1 MATWDDVRRLVAA
14 LPGTDEHASYGGHPS
29 WRVRQQAFVW
39 DRPLRR
45 ADRSALEEEAPAE
58 SEPVLGVRVADE
70 GVKAALIADGP
81 DAFFTTPHFDGYAA
95 VLVRLEQIPLPGL
108 AELVED
114 AWRLCAPKRLLAE
127 FDRQL
132 GGRHIEGDSPTACP
146 QPGPATGW
154 P

>member
-108 AELVED
+108 AELVRGRM
-114 AWRLCAPKRLLAE
+114 ATVRPQAPA
-127 FDRQL
+127 
-132 GGRHIEGDSPTACP
+132 GRVRPAGCTTSQEREGSAGSIPRPPPTA
-146 QPGPATGW
+146 A
-154 P
+154 